1 MKLRKGEVRNL
12 LSKPKTLVVDGKTV
26 KVAPGEVT
34 VFKDRWG
41 RYTVKE
47 KGSRITAEE
56 RRLGLKRARGKEA
69 AWIKSE
75 YEQYGSEL
83 KMRKLNSKE
92 SRTLRSWQVGSL
104 KGWVNVRRGEFISRD
119 YPTHLGDMERL
130 MRSLSATT
138 WALNNDVDFE
148 ELWYRLSG
156 DEKFDAMSRLV
167 DINWSNFFNTYID
180 SDGTHQDGI
189 NDELQERGLTYVLEL
204 LTGGAPDALE
214 L

>member
-1 MKLRKGEVRNL
+1 MTLRKGEVRNL
-12 LSKPKTLVVDGKTV
+12 LSKPKTITVDGKTV
-26 KVAPGEVT
+26 KVAPGEVV

-47 KGSRITAEE
+47 KGARMTETD

-69 AWIKSE
+69 AWIRSE

-83 KMRKLNSKE
+83 RMRKLDSRE
-92 SRTLRSWQVGSL
+92 SRTLRAWEVGSL
-104 KGWVNVRRGEFISRD
+104 KGWVNVRQGEFISRD

-138 WALNNDVDFE
+138 WALKNNVDFE

-156 DEKFDAMSRLV
+156 DERFEAMSKLV

-180 SDGTHQDGI
+180 SDGSHQDTV
-189 NDELQERGLTYVLEL
+189 NEELQGQGLNHILEVLL
-204 LTGGAPDALE
+204 GGAPDALE